1 LTNPRIKIEHSF
13 WFHCLRFNDDDAE
26 DIPALFTA
34 RGFPELERKFET
46 LIRNYACV
54 FDVPDGNGSI
64 IEEHDLAWKLKV
76 HVTTAKSKLM
86 HTRAVEERARRV
98 LGGVLRVNF
107 SDGRDKDEV
116 EIRAEEKP
124 IVRLFVRIER
134 DRVQLSLDTSSTP
147 LHRRG
152 YRMYPH
158 KAPLREDL
166 AFALLKA
173 AGLRP
178 IGEQGAVL
186 LLDPCCGSGTIAIE
200 GAAILAGLPPGR
212 LRPPPLLG
220 TNLCDVRM
228 WDDIREISQA
238 KSNTT
243 KFVIANDIEDCGAR
257 SNAQLAGVADLIRF
271 EKGPFRKLDVKT
283 NGNIIIDEPLWVV
296 TNPPFVG
303 KRLAG
308 NRAKK
313 TSGNIYRELARL
325 INARQAQFALIG
337 NNLRM
342 LRQSGLPMKVA
353 FSTQHGGLSVV
364 AVTSK
369 DLT

>member
-1 LTNPRIKIEHSF
+1 MTNTNQDLEHSF
-13 WFHCLRFNDDDAE
+13 WFYCSRFNDDDAE
-26 DIPALFTA
+26 DIPPLFTA
-34 RGFPELERKFET
+34 RGFAELERKLET
-46 LIRNYACV
+46 LIRNYASV
-54 FDVPDGNGSI
+54 FDVPDRNGGI
-64 IEEHDLAWKLKV
+64 IEEEDLAWILKV
-76 HVTTAKSKLM
+76 HCTTAKSKLI
-86 HTRAVEERARRV
+86 HTKAVEERVRRV
-98 LGGVLRVNF
+98 LGGVLKVDF
-107 SDGRDKDEV
+107 SLHGRDKDNV
-116 EIRAEEKP
+116 GTCAEEKP

-158 KAPLREDL
+158 KAPLREDF
-166 AFALLKA
+166 AFALCQA

-178 IGEQGAVL
+178 IGPGERGAVR

-220 TNLCDVRM
+220 TTLCDERM
-228 WDDIREISQA
+228 WDELREISKA
-238 KSNTT
+238 KSNTSN
-243 KFVIANDIEDCGAR
+243 KFVIANDIEECGAR

-271 EKGPFRKLDVKT
+271 EKGPFRKLNVNAIKH
-283 NGNIIIDEPLWVV
+283 GPLRVV

-325 INARQAQFALIG
+325 INAQHAHFALIG
-337 NNLRM
+337 NDLRM

-369 DLT
+369 

>member
-1 LTNPRIKIEHSF
+1 MGHSF
-13 WFHCLRFNDDDAE
+13 WFHCLRFNDDDVV
-26 DIPALFTA
+26 DIPRLFTA
-34 RGFPELERKFET
+34 RGFAELERKFET
-46 LIRNYACV
+46 LIRNYVSV
-54 FDVPDGNGSI
+54 FDVPDGNGGI
-64 IEEHDLAWKLKV
+64 VEEEDLSWRLKV

-86 HTRAVEERARRV
+86 HTKAVEERVRRV
-98 LGGVLRVNF
+98 LGGVLKVNF
-107 SDGRDKDEV
+107 SLHGREKDED
-116 EIRAEEKP
+116 IKSAEERP

-173 AGLRP
+173 AGLSA
-178 IGEQGAVL
+178 IGEQEAVR

-228 WDDIREISQA
+228 WDEMRETSKA
-238 KSNTT
+238 KSNTSNE
-243 KFVIANDIEDCGAR
+243 FVIANDIEECGAR
-257 SNAQLAGVADLIRF
+257 SNAQLAGVADMIRF
-271 EKGPFRKLDVKT
+271 EKGPFRKLDVNT
-283 NGNIIIDEPLWVV
+283 NDNSIIDEPLWVV
-296 TNPPFVG
+296 SNPPFVG
-303 KRLAG
+303 KRLA
-308 NRAKK
+308 KK
-313 TSGNIYRELARL
+313 TSGNVYRELARL
-325 INARQAQFALIG
+325 IDARQARFALIG
-337 NNLRM
+337 NDLRM